1 MKAEQGIPHTH
12 ASSQAFKETERRK
25 QPIAGILVLP
35 LSEALLGK
43 EFLQL
48 LPCLRSLSPTVAPQK
63 GAEELLS
70 LLPAALQPTCAKLR
84 RQLTC
89 EGAVD
94 RRRSF
99 FTSWHWF

>member
-1 MKAEQGIPHTH
+1 M
-12 ASSQAFKETERRK
+12 
-25 QPIAGILVLP
+25 LP

-99 FTSWHWF
+99 FTS